1 LLKAI
6 TTVQMIRDQ
15 NKKRQD
21 KKDGV
26 FLHGG
31 MQGGFSQLP
40 ALTSACLYTSPSLPW
55 ALKCL
60 QWPTLLVVI
69 HPHTELEILVYVLPA
84 INKRFC
90 FQMTAT
96 QHKKAETELEEVGGG
111 GEGL

>member
-1 LLKAI
+1 
-6 TTVQMIRDQ
+6 
-15 NKKRQD
+15 
-21 KKDGV
+21 
-26 FLHGG
+26 

-60 QWPTLLVVI
+60 LWPTLLVVI

-84 INKRFC
+84 INKIFC

-96 QHKKAETELEEVGGG
+96 QHKKAENELEAVGGG
-111 GEGL
+111 ERA